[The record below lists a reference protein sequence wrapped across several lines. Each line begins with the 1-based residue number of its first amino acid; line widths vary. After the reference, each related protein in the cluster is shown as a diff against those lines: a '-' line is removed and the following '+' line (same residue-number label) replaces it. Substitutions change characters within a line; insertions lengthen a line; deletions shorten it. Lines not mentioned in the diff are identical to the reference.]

1 MSSDPRHRPRP
12 LPLFTRILGITFAV
26 IALVL
31 TAAFLMLSWQ
41 ARERLTQGV
50 VSGLELSQRRFG
62 ESEVRRKR
70 DRLAQAAVI
79 VELPTLKAAVDTYQ
93 SERRAGETG
102 GQLEATV
109 ASELEKVQRA
119 LEVPA
124 LSVTDARGRIIAAV
138 GPLAADWQR
147 GTTIAPRAWSGAD
160 PVEAAIDRGSRVYL
174 TTVVPLVLGMEV
186 VGEVLMASPLDEA
199 YARALAIE
207 AGTDVVVL
215 LGSRVL
221 SGTLSTKLGDAI
233 AAASRP
239 EAATLRTDDDEFVVR
254 RLTLVDDA
262 TVFAVA
268 SVGSAARAA
277 VADMAWLVGLIS
289 IGSLLLAA
297 AGSAWLART
306 LSRPIADLTANLAR
320 MAHERRFDDVLAPA
334 GASRELDQLTETF
347 DALRQSVRAAETE
360 AETSYLGVI
369 GALATALDAR
379 DRYTAG
385 HSERV
390 ATLAVTV
397 GKGLGLADRELDMLR
412 LGALLHDIGKIG
424 VPDAVLRKAGRL
436 TDEEF
441 AQIQLHP
448 TIGARI
454 LQPLRLPA
462 EVIAVVELHHE
473 RPDGQG
479 YPHGLPDERIP
490 RLAAIVHGA
499 DAFDAITS
507 ARSYRPGRPVAA
519 ALDELRRH
527 AGTGFSLEV
536 VQAITSLPLPALEA
550 ATGSGSPLDAGPA
563 GRSAEIVP
571 FRALATSATRRSQG
585 R

>member
-1 MSSDPRHRPRP
+1 M
-12 LPLFTRILGITFAV
+12 
-26 IALVL
+26 
-31 TAAFLMLSWQ
+31 
-41 ARERLTQGV
+41 
-50 VSGLELSQRRFG
+50 
-62 ESEVRRKR
+62 
-70 DRLAQAAVI
+70 
-79 VELPTLKAAVDTYQ
+79 
-93 SERRAGETG
+93 
-102 GQLEATV
+102 
-109 ASELEKVQRA
+109 
-119 LEVPA
+119 
-124 LSVTDARGRIIAAV
+124 
-138 GPLAADWQR
+138 
-147 GTTIAPRAWSGAD
+147 
-160 PVEAAIDRGSRVYL
+160 
-174 TTVVPLVLGMEV
+174 
-186 VGEVLMASPLDEA
+186 
-199 YARALAIE
+199 
-207 AGTDVVVL
+207 
-215 LGSRVL
+215 
-221 SGTLSTKLGDAI
+221 
-233 AAASRP
+233 
-239 EAATLRTDDDEFVVR
+239 
-254 RLTLVDDA
+254 
-262 TVFAVA
+262 
-268 SVGSAARAA
+268 
-277 VADMAWLVGLIS
+277 
-289 IGSLLLAA
+289 
-297 AGSAWLART
+297 
-306 LSRPIADLTANLAR
+306 
-320 MAHERRFDDVLAPA
+320 LAPA

-479 YPHGLPDERIP
+479 YPHGLPDELIP

-507 ARSYRPGRPVAA
+507 TRSYRPGRPVAA

-536 VQAITSLPLPALEA
+536 VQAIASLPLPALEA

-563 GRSAEIVP
+563 GRSAEIVS

>member
-1 MSSDPRHRPRP
+1 M
-12 LPLFTRILGITFAV
+12 
-26 IALVL
+26 
-31 TAAFLMLSWQ
+31 
-41 ARERLTQGV
+41 
-50 VSGLELSQRRFG
+50 
-62 ESEVRRKR
+62 
-70 DRLAQAAVI
+70 
-79 VELPTLKAAVDTYQ
+79 
-93 SERRAGETG
+93 
-102 GQLEATV
+102 
-109 ASELEKVQRA
+109 
-119 LEVPA
+119 
-124 LSVTDARGRIIAAV
+124 
-138 GPLAADWQR
+138 
-147 GTTIAPRAWSGAD
+147 
-160 PVEAAIDRGSRVYL
+160 
-174 TTVVPLVLGMEV
+174 
-186 VGEVLMASPLDEA
+186 
-199 YARALAIE
+199 E

-221 SGTLSTKLGDAI
+221 SGTSSTPLGNAI
-233 AAASRP
+233 AAAARP
-239 EAATLRTDDDEFVVR
+239 EAATLRTGDDEFVVR
-254 RLTLVDDA
+254 RLATVDDA
-262 TVFAVA
+262 TVYAVG
-268 SVGSAARAA
+268 SVGIAARAA
-277 VADMAWLVGLIS
+277 VAGMAWMLGLIS
-289 IGSLLLAA
+289 VGSLLLAA

-320 MAHERRFDDVLAPA
+320 MAHEHRFDDVLTPA
-334 GASRELDQLTETF
+334 GASRELDQLTEAF

-369 GALATALDAR
+369 GSLATALDAR

-390 ATLAVTV
+390 ATLAVAI
-397 GKGLGLADRELDMLR
+397 GQGLGLADRELDMLR

-454 LQPLRLPA
+454 LAPLRLPA

-479 YPHGLPDERIP
+479 YPHGLSDERIP

-507 ARSYRPGRPVAA
+507 ARSYRPGRPVAE

-527 AGTGFSLEV
+527 AGTGFNLAV
-536 VQAITSLPLPALEA
+536 VQVITALPLSALEA
-550 ATGSGSPLDAGPA
+550 ATGSGSALDAGPG
-563 GRSAEIVP
+563 GRPAEIVP
-571 FRALATSATRRSQG
+571 FRALAASATRRSRG